1 MRPRSPGLLARRGR
15 LYLNSDAPKLAL
27 RDFEEA
33 INLDPSSRSQ
43 APMPTSAA
51 AWPAQSLGMYREA
64 VADASRALRLGEP
77 TDDEPVQRR
86 LGSTRKPPP
95 R

>member
-1 MRPRSPGLLARRGR
+1 MRPRSPALLARRGR

-33 INLDPSSRSQ
+33 INLDPSSRS
-43 APMPTSAA
+43 SADA
-51 AWPAQSLGMYREA
+51 YLGRGLARASLGLYREA

-77 TDDEPVQRR
+77 TDRRAVQRSSDLR
-86 LGSTRKPPP
+86 ESRRP